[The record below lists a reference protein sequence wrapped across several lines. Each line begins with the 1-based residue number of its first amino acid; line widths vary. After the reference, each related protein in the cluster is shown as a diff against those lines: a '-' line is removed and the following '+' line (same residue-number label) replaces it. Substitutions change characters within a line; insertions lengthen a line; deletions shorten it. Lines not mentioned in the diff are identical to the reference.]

1 MVGVAR
7 RPKAP
12 RRRCAGASAAA
23 SAAAQMHCHADQGR
37 HTGCTLLLAL
47 RRGRAATVR
56 TPPRSLHGA
65 ACTRGLQLPSPPLC
79 ALRMIDQVSS
89 KYGKPIIITGAAPG
103 CGAGQRAWSLA
114 PALTRVCARRVWLL
128 GGCRRD
134 HAQDCELYEAGDQLP
149 GQRPQGAAVR
159 PQGIFRRSSGVCLMT
174 NMMLA
179 LVWCPLGW
187 DQSCATPL
195 GMLIN
200 SPTMLRR
207 YAWWSPQ
214 QGSIENMTGPN
225 ALWYGSGNQTRPTS
239 LGNLYLEQG
248 GPGCYAT

>member
-1 MVGVAR
+1 VLLLLLQR
-7 RPKAP
+7 
-12 RRRCAGASAAA
+12 SY
-23 SAAAQMHCHADQGR
+23 ADPADLGR

-134 HAQDCELYEAGDQLP
+134 HAQDCELHEAGDQLP

-159 PQGIFRRSSGVCLMT
+159 PQGLVRRSSSNRVNT
-174 NMMLA
+174 
-179 LVWCPLGW
+179 
-187 DQSCATPL
+187 
-195 GMLIN
+195 
-200 SPTMLRR
+200 
-207 YAWWSPQ
+207 
-214 QGSIENMTGPN
+214 
-225 ALWYGSGNQTRPTS
+225 
-239 LGNLYLEQG
+239 
-248 GPGCYAT
+248 